1 MSGDPD
7 PALAGTN
14 KSIAIG
20 LGLFVIGVC
29 LAILPFAVVALF
41 DRGSADLYTF
51 APIPYWLGMTTAL
64 VGLSAVLA
72 RVIKI
77 EAIGAGNMKLLGF
90 ELPIEVGGPIFVT
103 FFLLLGGAA
112 VSFGTGV
119 HNFKENRASIA
130 DLTEQEAIKFLGKR
144 KEYLLVSEALEKA
157 QDELAEMTGQRDA
170 LRAIL
175 QAGMDRSESI
185 ALMRTGIDCGD
196 LGMHWIDWPER
207 TSHLDNQVTGIL
219 RPEPNDR
226 IDPSEIEPFRIY
238 RNGTTTYH
246 LHVAGEEGS
255 SEHRILSFTL
265 GLGDDNLLTG
275 TFASTGLSLEH
286 FCRTFSDGVR
296 GIVSEPTLPVADQ
309 LPSTNS
315 DTIASETTI
324 AAEAAAGN

>member
-20 LGLFVIGVC
+20 LGLFAIGVC
-29 LAILPFAVVALF
+29 LAILPFAVVALSG
-41 DRGSADLYTF
+41 RGSADLYTF
-51 APIPYWLGMTTAL
+51 APIPYWLGMTAAL

-77 EAIGAGNMKLLGF
+77 EAIGAGNMKLMGF

-119 HNFKENRASIA
+119 HNFKDNRASIA
-130 DLTEQEAIKFLGKR
+130 DLTEQEAIDFLENR
-144 KEYLLVSEALEKA
+144 QEYILASEALEKA
-157 QDELAEMTGQRDA
+157 RDELAEMTGQRDA

-185 ALMRTGIDCGD
+185 ALMRTGINCGD

-207 TSHLDNQVTGIL
+207 SSPLDTQITGIL
-219 RPEPNDR
+219 RPEPNAYV
-226 IDPSEIEPFRIY
+226 DPSDIEPFRIY

-246 LHVAGEEGS
+246 LHVAGKES

-286 FCRTFSDGVR
+286 FCNTFSDGVR
-296 GIVSEPTLPVADQ
+296 GVVSEPTLPVADR

-324 AAEAAAGN
+324 AAEAAADN